1 MNTYQTEI
9 SFEQAK
15 VISERQQVRNA
26 IRFEEYMQEIK
37 DSNPLALSA
46 SDFEY
51 YAGQLNYYNPDK
63 NKKYTSNDVR
73 RMMMK
78 DKDIDA
84 FDMIQSFM
92 DAEDD
97 SIIDFF

>member
-15 VISERQQVRNA
+15 VISERQQVRNT
-26 IRFEEYMQEIK
+26 IRFEEYIQEIK
-37 DSNPLALSA
+37 DSNPLVLSA

-51 YAGQLNYYNPDK
+51 YAWKLEEYCPEGK
-63 NKKYTSNDVR
+63 TYTSNDVR

-97 SIIDFF
+97 SIIDFY